1 MGCGPAFPQQLK
13 PMTGNKK
20 DPTYYPED
28 EPTPKDTDEGS
39 DDGGSGMEEGGV
51 QTALLPKS
59 LFDGYECNPGDRIE
73 MEVVH
78 SYEDEKEVKFVKK
91 LKGGKGDSEESGM
104 DMRPEDQMD
113 AMATDM
119 TSAGV

>member
-1 MGCGPAFPQQLK
+1 
-13 PMTGNKK
+13 
-20 DPTYYPED
+20 
-28 EPTPKDTDEGS
+28 
-39 DDGGSGMEEGGV
+39 MEEGGV

-59 LFDGYECNPGDRIE
+59 LFEGYECNPGDRIE

-91 LKGGKGDSEESGM
+91 LKGGKESSEESDS
-104 DMRPEDQMD
+104 DMHPEDQLD

-119 TSAGV
+119 TTAGA

>member
-1 MGCGPAFPQQLK
+1 
-13 PMTGNKK
+13 
-20 DPTYYPED
+20 
-28 EPTPKDTDEGS
+28 
-39 DDGGSGMEEGGV
+39 MEEGGV

-59 LFDGYECNPGDRIE
+59 LFEGYECNPGDRIE

-91 LKGGKGDSEESGM
+91 LKGDGKSEESGS
-104 DMRPEDQMD
+104 DMHPEDQMD